1 MWRDIYRDD
10 ELKPDLLYLLY
21 IYCLLIN
28 DNNNNL
34 TIKIII
40 IIIIIA
46 FLFLFFIFIIS
57 FHCGSVRYLSYYFG
71 LYEYVYIALIELF
84 YI

>member
-10 ELKPDLLYLLY
+10 ELKPDLLYLL
-21 IYCLLIN
+21 YCLLIN

-40 IIIIIA
+40 IIIIIIIA
-46 FLFLFFIFIIS
+46 FLFFFYFYYFVSLRFVTCHIIS
-57 FHCGSVRYLSYYFG
+57 
-71 LYEYVYIALIELF
+71 VYIHMNVCILP
-84 YI
+84 

>member
-21 IYCLLIN
+21 CLLIN
-28 DNNNNL
+28 DNNNNNL

-46 FLFLFFIFIIS
+46 FLVFFYFYYFVSLRFVTCHIIS
-57 FHCGSVRYLSYYFG
+57 
-71 LYEYVYIALIELF
+71 VYIHMNMCILP
-84 YI
+84 